1 MMHRNSAS
9 MWILAAAI
17 GFMLGALPIGGQD
30 AGAHLRG
37 FLVAEDEG
45 LPVEGAIIAL
55 VNSEDVVSLETLSTR
70 RGAFSLPVPPPGVYR
85 VRVTR
90 IGYQSWASDT
100 LHIAST
106 SESRTILLRVPV
118 KPIPLPELSVS
129 AQNDCPT
136 TPQERTQA
144 FALYESV
151 LPILASVASTAD
163 LGALRMRM
171 IRPTI
176 VWKRG
181 GRHYAQDTATVVV
194 EKSFDNASPAHLEMF
209 GYAEVVSDSLTTFYA
224 PDGNA
229 LASPGFLATHCLR
242 PVASQSEARVG
253 LGFEPKPSRRVVDV
267 EGVLW
272 IDTVHGGP
280 EELEF
285 QYTSLRPFLRR
296 HLEPSL
302 RAELS
307 SRYRRISF
315 HGTEINES
323 MFGGRFHFEQLA
335 ANRWFVPKWEIRS
348 PVLLHRLMVEG
359 GVGTTVW
366 PVAFP
371 VTTSGEVLALIRPE
385 S

>member
-1 MMHRNSAS
+1 M
-9 MWILAAAI
+9 LAASHLA
-17 GFMLGALPIGGQD
+17 AQD
-30 AGAHLRG
+30 ASTRLSG
-37 FLVAEDEG
+37 FLLAEGEG

-55 VNSEDVVSLETLSTR
+55 INSEDVVSGETLSDG
-70 RGAFSLPVPPPGVYR
+70 RGEFRLPVPPPGVYR

-118 KPIPLPELSVS
+118 EPIPLPELSAS

-136 TPQERTQA
+136 TRQERTQA
-144 FALYESV
+144 FALYESI
-151 LPILASVASTAD
+151 LPILTSIASTD
-163 LGALRMRM
+163 LGSLRMRI
-171 IRPTI
+171 IRPTV

-194 EKSFDNASPAHLEMF
+194 ERYFNNASPNYLEVY
-209 GYAEVVSDSLTTFYA
+209 GYAEVINDSLTTFYA
-224 PDGNA
+224 PDESA

-242 PVASQSEARVG
+242 PVASENERRLG
-253 LGFEPKPSRRVVDV
+253 LGFEPKPNRRVVDV

-272 IDTVHGGP
+272 INRVDGGP

-315 HGTEINES
+315 RRTEINES
-323 MFGGRFHFEQLA
+323 QFGGRFDFEQLA
-335 ANRWFVPKWEIRS
+335 ADRWFVRKWEIRS
-348 PVLLHRLMVEG
+348 PVLLHRLLVEA

-366 PVAFP
+366 PVAVP
-371 VTTSGEVLALIRPE
+371 LTTSGEVLSVAGETVTGIEAEKVTHRSFP
-385 S
+385 